1 MRKEEIIAM
10 TNEELVKQLGIEQ
23 LEWFRKKMYKHRRRD
38 LLFFDVEFHLLS
50 ELEDVSPDT
59 AGRYIFEDL
68 TEETEEVHKIYIL
81 DRYINYYRN
90 NYFSKNKWGRFRKN
104 ETIDTMRHEI
114 LHAYVKERFRYMCK
128 IDNCEADASIIFLMY
143 LQFFEVD
150 SGHYCA
156 DSYKYS
162 ETYKKVK
169 ECKDYNEFLDLVIDI
184 IHDLNDLQRKLEKKY
199 DNKAIKLS
207 FGDRNSSLVKAI
219 ESRSKYIVKS
229 NDKEV
234 KIMDI
239 EAFVFRIGSTTP
251 LNKIEELIDKK
262 MFNNEVARIR
272 EFKKMYIR
280 EIGDEIISKEVILD
294 EAS

>member
-10 TNEELVKQLGIEQ
+10 SNEELVKQLGVEQ
-23 LEWFRKKMYKHRRRD
+23 LEWFRKKMYKYRRRD

-50 ELEDVSPDT
+50 ELENVSSDT
-59 AGRYIFEDL
+59 AGRYIFGDL

-90 NYFSKNKWGRFRKN
+90 NYFSKKHWKRSMRN
-104 ETIDTMRHEI
+104 EAVDTMRHEI
-114 LHAYVKERFRYMCK
+114 LHAYVKERFMHMCK

-143 LQFFEVD
+143 LQFFGVD
-150 SGHYCA
+150 SGHNCA

-184 IHDLNDLQRKLEKKY
+184 IHDLNDLQRSLKNKY

-219 ESRSKYIVKS
+219 ESKSKYIVKS
-229 NDKEV
+229 EDKEI

-239 EAFVFRIGSTTP
+239 EAVVFRIGSATP
-251 LNKIEELIDKK
+251 VDKIEELIDKK
-262 MFNNEVARIR
+262 MFNNKVARIR
-272 EFKKMYIR
+272 EIKKMYIR